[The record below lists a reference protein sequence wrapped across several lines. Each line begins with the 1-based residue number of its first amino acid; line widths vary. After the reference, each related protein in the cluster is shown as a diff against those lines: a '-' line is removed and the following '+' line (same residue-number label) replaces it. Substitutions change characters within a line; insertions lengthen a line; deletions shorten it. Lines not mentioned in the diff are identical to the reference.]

1 MNNDPV
7 SIIAV
12 ITHHSDGSVTAEQ
25 WEPCDTCVK
34 FLRHVLGPPAASA
47 IADHAKMVSL
57 SGEAGVVILDHHQQ
71 EDREEDEGE
80 TSK

>member
-1 MNNDPV
+1 MDDNKPV
-7 SIIAV
+7 SIVAI

-34 FLRHVLGPPAASA
+34 FLRHVLGAPAASA

-57 SGEAGVVILDHHQQ
+57 SGEAGLVILDHQQ

-80 TSK
+80 V